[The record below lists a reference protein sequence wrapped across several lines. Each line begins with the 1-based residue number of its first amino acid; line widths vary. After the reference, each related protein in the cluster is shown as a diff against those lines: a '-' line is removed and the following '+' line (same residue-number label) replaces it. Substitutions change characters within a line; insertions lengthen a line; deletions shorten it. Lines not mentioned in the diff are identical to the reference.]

1 MKRNMICI
9 ICPKGCSLQA
19 EIAGDAV
26 ATTGNGCPRGAQ
38 YAENECLHPV
48 RTVTATVRVAN
59 RPDTMVSVKT
69 VQPVAKE
76 RMGEVMAALRSTRV
90 NAPLSIGD
98 VILQD
103 ICGSDIIV
111 TKAIL

>member
-1 MKRNMICI
+1 MKKNMICI

-19 EIAGDAV
+19 GIAGDV
-26 ATTGNGCPRGAQ
+26 VTTIGNACPRGAK

-69 VQPVAKE
+69 AQPVAKE
-76 RMGEVMAALRSTRV
+76 KMQEVMAALRSTQV
-90 NAPLSIGD
+90 NAPLQIGD
-98 VILQD
+98 VILEN
-103 ICGSDIIV
+103 IYGSDIIA
-111 TKAIL
+111 TKALL